1 MEEASFRQRGINTV
15 GTMHLNVCFLSWY
28 KARLVF
34 TCFQSLCLARLTML
48 SFKLWTFY
56 LFKVLERNQ
65 VSVFH

>member
-1 MEEASFRQRGINTV
+1 MR
-15 GTMHLNVCFLSWY
+15 LNVCFLSWY
-28 KARLVF
+28 KARLVS

-48 SFKLWTFY
+48 CFKLWTFY